1 MYERFEQL
9 LLKHNV
15 TAYRV
20 AKETGITTST
30 LTSWKQGKY
39 SPKQDKLQL
48 IADYF
53 GVDIDYLTGAS
64 NEQKKSADATPYYAL
79 NEKDERDIARDLER
93 MIAGLESDEDL
104 TFNGEPMDDETK
116 RLFAISLENSM
127 RLAKEIAKKKFTPNK
142 YRD

>member
-1 MYERFEQL
+1 MYEILEQL
-9 LLKHNV
+9 LKERGI
-15 TAYRV
+15 TAYRL
-20 AKETGITTST
+20 AQETGVTTAT
-30 LTSWKQGKY
+30 LTGWKQGKY
-39 SPKQDKLQL
+39 TPKQDKLQK

-53 GVDIDYLTGAS
+53 GVTIDYLMG
-64 NEQKKSADATPYYAL
+64 NVKEEVLDPKPYYAL
-79 NEKDERDIARDLER
+79 NEKDGRDIARDLER
-93 MIAGLESDEDL
+93 MIAGLESDEEL